1 MSATWKGKELKMKSF
16 NINRFKIAPGHPA
29 MIIAEIG
36 QAHDGSLGLAH
47 AYIDAAAKA
56 GVDAV
61 KFQTHIAA
69 AESTMEEPFRI
80 SFSSQDQS
88 RYAYWK
94 RMEFTPGQWAGLA
107 EHAADQNL
115 VFLSS
120 PFSEQAVDLLE
131 KIGVPAWKISS
142 GEIYN
147 PLLLRRLAKTGLPLL
162 LSTGMSSIGDLDQL
176 VETVKGYKLPFL
188 LFQCS
193 TSYPCPPEEV
203 GLNLLSFLRER
214 YNCPVGLSDHSGT
227 IYPALAAAAL
237 GVEMI
242 EVHLTL
248 SREMFGPD
256 VSSSLVTAELARL
269 VDGVRFIEK
278 VLANPVDKNQL
289 AGEKEPLRR
298 MFTKSLALKEDLPAG
313 TVLEE
318 NHLGLK
324 KPGTGIPP
332 TDLEKLIGRKLK
344 KNYKASELLK
354 YEDLE

>member
-1 MSATWKGKELKMKSF
+1 MKPF
-16 NINRFKIAPGHPA
+16 MINNFKIGPGQPA

-36 QAHDGSLGLAH
+36 QAHDGSLGMAH

-69 AESTMEEPFRI
+69 AESTPDEPFRV
-80 SFSSQDQS
+80 SFSSQDKS
-88 RYAYWK
+88 RYDYWK
-94 RMEFTPGQWAGLA
+94 RMEFTPEQWAGLA
-107 EHAADQNL
+107 EHAADRNL

-147 PLLLRRLAKTGLPLL
+147 PLLLKRLAGTGLPLL
-162 LSTGMSSIGDLDQL
+162 LSTGMSSINDIDRL
-176 VETVKGYKLPFL
+176 VETVKSYKLSFL

-193 TSYPCPPEEV
+193 TSYPCPPEEI
-203 GLNLLSFLRER
+203 GLNLLSFFRER
-214 YNCPVGLSDHSGT
+214 YNCPAGLSDHSGT
-227 IYPALAAAAL
+227 ICPGLAAAAL

-256 VSSSLVTAELARL
+256 VSSSLVTDELAQL
-269 VDGVRFIEK
+269 VEGVRFIEK
-278 VLANPVDKNQL
+278 ALANPVDKDLL
-289 AGEKEPLRR
+289 AEEKEPLCK
-298 MFTKSLALKEDLPAG
+298 MFTKSLALKEDLTAG

-318 NHLGLK
+318 KHLSLK

-332 TDLEKLIGRKLK
+332 SDLKKMIGRKLK
-344 KNYKASELLK
+344 KDLKANELLK
-354 YEDLE
+354 YEDIE